1 MCCVQCCSVK
11 QLPAHPDEE
20 TKFLTVLPYLDQI
33 HNYSMLIVM
42 Y

>member
-11 QLPAHPDEE
+11 QLPANTDEE
-20 TKFLTVLPYLDQI
+20 KFLTVSTYLERI
-33 HNYSMLIVM
+33 SNYSMLIVL